1 MEGAESWTP
10 ALLEIKVSG
19 SADRAA
25 QFPVAAGTIMLGGWS
40 HGHCSPPAT
49 VFSGAMGSGATA
61 GGSRIAGTTS
71 TVWLVCPLSVF
82 QPTHLYIYRCVE
94 LFSIMVCGTEETLLS
109 YGNYCLCLEGKR
121 QKKCHRL
128 PWC

>member
-25 QFPVAAGTIMLGGWS
+25 QFPVAAGTIMLGGCS

-49 VFSGAMGSGATA
+49 VFSGAMGSGAPA
-61 GGSRIAGTTS
+61 GGPGLQAPPPLFGWCAPSLCFSPPIFTYID
-71 TVWLVCPLSVF
+71 VWNSLASW
-82 QPTHLYIYRCVE
+82 CV
-94 LFSIMVCGTEETLLS
+94 GQRK
-109 YGNYCLCLEGKR
+109 LC
-121 QKKCHRL
+121 
-128 PWC
+128 

>member
-61 GGSRIAGTTS
+61 GGPGLQAPPPLFGWCAPSLCFSPPIFTYID
-71 TVWLVCPLSVF
+71 VWNSLASW
-82 QPTHLYIYRCVE
+82 CV
-94 LFSIMVCGTEETLLS
+94 GQRK
-109 YGNYCLCLEGKR
+109 LC
-121 QKKCHRL
+121 
-128 PWC
+128 

>member
-1 MEGAESWTP
+1 MEGAESRTP
-10 ALLEIKVSG
+10 ALLEVKVSG

-61 GGSRIAGTTS
+61 GGPGLQDHLHCLAG
-71 TVWLVCPLSVF
+71 VP
-82 QPTHLYIYRCVE
+82 HLCVSAHPS
-94 LFSIMVCGTEETLLS
+94 LHI
-109 YGNYCLCLEGKR
+109 
-121 QKKCHRL
+121 
-128 PWC
+128 